1 MLAPIGPDDRPP
13 IGGTGR
19 RSEASGPG
27 GGKTWVDPLG
37 GGHLNGHDMAR
48 TVRTGPSRSTGRLWA
63 IAAALIVVAIGG
75 AGLDIRAQY
84 WTAINDQRQVLVQLS
99 RVLAEDTSRYTRV
112 VDLVL
117 REVQSRIAELGIL
130 TPEQFRRDLAGEATY
145 NLLHAR
151 VHDLSQASAIALL
164 DATGQMVNFSRAW
177 PPPALDAHDRDFFQY
192 FAAHDD
198 TAPYLGA
205 VSHSRFNDALT
216 VFMARRI
223 DGPGGKFLGVVVG
236 ALDVADLTGR
246 YQAVLTQSGESITL
260 LRRDGLV
267 LARFPNGESAA
278 GQHLPPES
286 AWYATVAAGGG
297 TYKSPGYL
305 GPGPLIVAASPTS
318 DYGLVVDA
326 TIQEA
331 TALAGWRRQAIITM
345 AAVLAGSIGIV
356 WLFAVIAAQ
365 IRRLQLAAEALRTG
379 ERRIRDFADT
389 ASDWFWEQDAD
400 LRFTWISAESPIRRP
415 DDASYIGQTRW
426 DRAGADPT
434 NASWAAHKAD
444 LEARRPFRDFRYH
457 RLGRDGRV
465 HHVSISGNP
474 VYDVGGVFIGY
485 RGTGRDVTARM
496 RAEAELREAKELAEA
511 ASRAKSEFLGTMTH
525 ELRTPLNAIIGFS
538 ELIRDLPGGDA
549 GAQHV
554 EFAKEI
560 NASGHRL
567 LEVVNDV
574 LEMSRIEAGGY
585 ELSEQP
591 VNLTELLKASCT
603 TLLPRAEEAQVQLVF
618 AGGPGGAPGG
628 APGDLIV
635 RADQRAVRQ
644 VVQNVLA
651 NGVKFTSAGGSVTA
665 GIVARDDGGLE
676 VVVTDTGIGMDET
689 ALRHVFEPFRQA
701 DHSISR
707 RFGGTGLGLAISRRL
722 MELHDGAL
730 TADSAPEQGTTVR
743 IVFPRERV
751 VAVPTGGG
759 HSGPVVVEARG

>member
-1 MLAPIGPDDRPP
+1 
-13 IGGTGR
+13 
-19 RSEASGPG
+19 
-27 GGKTWVDPLG
+27 
-37 GGHLNGHDMAR
+37 MAR
-48 TVRTGPSRSTGRLWA
+48 TVRTGPPRSSGRLWA
-63 IAAALIVVAIGG
+63 IAAALIVVVVGG
-75 AGLDIRAQY
+75 AGLDIQAQY
-84 WTAINDQRQVLVQLS
+84 RTAINDQRHVLVQLS

-112 VDLVL
+112 VDVVL
-117 REVQSRIAELGIL
+117 REVQSRIIELGIAN
-130 TPEQFRRDLAGEATY
+130 PEQFRLDLAGEATY
-145 NLLHAR
+145 ALLHAR
-151 VHDLSQASAIALL
+151 VRDLPQASAISLL
-164 DATGQMVNFSRAW
+164 DATGRMVNFSRAW

-192 FAAHDD
+192 LATHEDP
-198 TAPYLGA
+198 APYLGA
-205 VSHSRFNDALT
+205 VAHSRVTDALT
-216 VFMARRI
+216 LFMARRI
-223 DGPGGKFLGVVVG
+223 DGPGGQFLGVVVG

-267 LARFPNGESAA
+267 LARFPNGESAV

-326 TIQEA
+326 TIDQGI
-331 TALAGWRRQAIITM
+331 ALAGWRHQAIITS
-345 AAVLAGSIGIV
+345 AAVLAGCIGIV
-356 WLFAVIAAQ
+356 ALFAVIAGQ
-365 IRRLQLAAEALRTG
+365 FRRLQLAAEALRAG
-379 ERRIRDFADT
+379 ERRIRDFAET

-415 DDASYIGQTRW
+415 EDDSYIGQTRW
-426 DRAGADPT
+426 DRAGANPT
-434 NASWAAHKAD
+434 EPPWAAHKAD

-457 RLGRDGRV
+457 RVGRDGQV

-474 VYDVGGVFIGY
+474 VYDDAGGVAGVFAGY

-496 RAEAELREAKELAEA
+496 RAEAELREAKEQAEA

-538 ELIRDLPGGDA
+538 ELIRDQPGGEA

-591 VNLTELLKASCT
+591 VNLTELVKAGCAAR
-603 TLLPRAEEAQVQLVF
+603 LPRADEGQVQLVF
-618 AGGPGGAPGG
+618 SGGPGGAPGG
-628 APGDLIV
+628 ARGDVPGDLPGELPGDLIV

-651 NGVKFTSAGGSVTA
+651 NAVKFTPAGGAVTA
-665 GIVARDDGGLE
+665 SIVTPDDGGLA
-676 VVVTDTGIGMDET
+676 VVVADTGIGMDEA
-689 ALRHVFEPFRQA
+689 ALRQVFEPFQQA
-701 DHSISR
+701 DRSIAR

-730 TADSAPEQGTTVR
+730 TAESAAGEGTTVR

-751 VAVPTGGG
+751 VAMPAGGG
-759 HSGPVVVEARG
+759 HAGPVAVEARR